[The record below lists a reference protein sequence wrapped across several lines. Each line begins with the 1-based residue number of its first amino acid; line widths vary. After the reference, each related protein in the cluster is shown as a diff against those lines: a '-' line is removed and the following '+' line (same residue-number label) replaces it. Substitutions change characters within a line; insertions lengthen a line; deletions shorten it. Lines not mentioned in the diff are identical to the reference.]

1 MATATL
7 MFFNGCVADTVRWI
21 GGPHV
26 AAHRNHPATLRM
38 AGLPTMLVDEM
49 ERIFVS
55 GIPRRCNAS
64 STEANFQAYL
74 AYGNHA
80 TVNEAP
86 EKTYAALVK
95 DNRKGYTILFDQR
108 LIQFLLH
115 CHVTPQGIVDL
126 HTIHKNP

>member
-1 MATATL
+1 
-7 MFFNGCVADTVRWI
+7 
-21 GGPHV
+21 
-26 AAHRNHPATLRM
+26 
-38 AGLPTMLVDEM
+38 MLVDEM

-80 TVNEAP
+80 TVKEAS

-108 LIQFLLH
+108 LTQFLLH

-126 HTIHKNP
+126 HTIHKNPRPIFDSSFHPFLGAWPSMIGPPRTRNWH